1 MLQINSGTIND
12 DIIKLEA
19 KKTKYLLPK
28 KKPEDQ
34 IIKKSR
40 FVEKRKES
48 EKEKIFRNDK
58 IIAEMLTQFQNIKSI
73 EYKDAGHM
81 IPVEIPEQLAKDI
94 LKFIERL

>member
-1 MLQINSGTIND
+1 MPHSPPHFFEPTHLPLRSSPVVTAVQGAQPNITGLQ
-12 DIIKLEA
+12 
-19 KKTKYLLPK
+19 
-28 KKPEDQ
+28 DQ
-34 IIKKSR
+34 
-40 FVEKRKES
+40 
-48 EKEKIFRNDK
+48 IFRNDK